1 MYMFVLFAH
10 NIFRWVVLIAGIVT
24 VAMSFVGWFSKS
36 DWTRTNEKMG
46 MAYVSLIDMNVL
58 LGLLLYIFLS
68 PITKAVFANFG
79 AAMGDNTLRFFA
91 VEHIFGMIVALAAAH
106 VGRVLTKKATE
117 PLKKHR
123 TVAIWYTLS
132 LLIILAMIPWDRP
145 LLRGL
150 F

>member
-24 VAMSFVGWFSKS
+24 VVMSFVGWFSKS

>member
-10 NIFRWVVLIAGIVT
+10 SIFRWLVLIAGIVT